1 MEHSYEEKGVFFM
14 ESREIRSGSGG
25 AGVGKHRLGM
35 EQRKDCRI
43 TGVVDVHSFDENT
56 ILMETVDGMLTIK
69 GTNLHVGRLNLEK
82 GEADVDGTV
91 DSLAYSDKKTLAKK
105 GEGLLTRLFG

>member
-1 MEHSYEEKGVFFM
+1 M
-14 ESREIRSGSGG
+14 ESRESRNAGSGNG
-25 AGVGKHRLGM
+25 GVGIGRHRFSM
-35 EQRKDCRI
+35 EQRGGCKI
-43 TGVVDVHSFDENT
+43 TGVVEVHSFDENT

-91 DSLAYSDKKTLAKK
+91 DSLAYSDKNTLAKK

>member
-1 MEHSYEEKGVFFM
+1 M
-14 ESREIRSGSGG
+14 ESRIGSSGNGG
-25 AGVGKHRLGM
+25 AGRGNHRFSM
-35 EQRKDCRI
+35 EQRGECRI

-56 ILMETVDGMLTIK
+56 ILMDTVDGILTIK

-91 DSLAYSDKKTLAKK
+91 NSLVYSDKNTLAKK
-105 GEGLLTRLFG
+105 GKGLLTRLFG